1 MKHFLTYLKEIQ
13 KAEISWNNTSQ
24 NPFRYNNC
32 ADSHYWREI
41 LFHEELN
48 FIQEYETSLISAY
61 PKALQ
66 EICFSYLDWARQ
78 LFVQDERGQL
88 HHRHFCIKSVEKEI
102 VTCPFPERTE
112 QLASDFISVQ
122 YESIRRICDA
132 ILGRDRKLPASPYLW
147 KDKQSCLMELGNAIL
162 VCGKVAP
169 VDDKVNKQDW
179 YKALFCFLRLAE
191 PPYIDQTLYKL
202 NNRENPA
209 RFLDEL
215 LKQYRQYLESDF

>member
-13 KAEISWNNTSQ
+13 KAEITWNNTSQ

-32 ADSHYWREI
+32 ADSHCWRNA
-41 LFHEELN
+41 LFHWELN
-48 FIQEYETSLISAY
+48 FIEEYREYLVSAY
-61 PKALQ
+61 PKGLQ
-66 EICFSYLDWARQ
+66 KIYFSYLEWARQ
-78 LFVQDERGQL
+78 LFVQDENGQL

-102 VTCPFPERTE
+102 VTCPVPERTE
-112 QLASDFISVQ
+112 QLAADFISVQ

-132 ILGRDRKLPASPYLW
+132 VLGHNRELPASPYLW
-147 KDKQSCLMELGNAIL
+147 KDKHSCLMELGNAIL
-162 VCGKVAP
+162 VCGKVVP
-169 VDDKVNKQDW
+169 IDDKVNKQDW

-215 LKQYRQYLESDF
+215 LKQYRQHLESEF

>member
-1 MKHFLTYLKEIQ
+1 MKYFLIYLKEIQ

-24 NPFRYNNC
+24 KPFRYNNY
-32 ADSHYWREI
+32 ADYGCWGDM
-41 LFHEELN
+41 LFHKELD
-48 FIQEYETSLISAY
+48 FIQEYGTYLISACY
-61 PKALQ
+61 KARQ
-66 EICFSYLDWARQ
+66 KIYSSYLSWAQR
-78 LFVQDERGQL
+78 LFVLDEKGKI
-88 HHRHFCIKSVEKEI
+88 HHRNLFIKFVQEENSIRSVPEKIE
-102 VTCPFPERTE
+102 E
-112 QLASDFISVQ
+112 QASDFISVQ

-162 VCGKVAP
+162 ECGKIVP

-191 PPYIDQTLYKL
+191 PLYIDQTLYKL

-215 LKQYRQYLESDF
+215 LKQYRQHLESDF